1 MPIEILLK
9 SPIEEMKVRDFFPIV
24 YNDDKTPLLF
34 KYTSKVSEYEGIKKE
49 LSDAYHAF
57 ASEHSLLF

>member
-1 MPIEILLK
+1 
-9 SPIEEMKVRDFFPIV
+9 MKVRDFFPIV